1 MTTTYITTGQS
12 GQTTYITTVP
22 GQPQQPPLTY
32 VEVIEDPRT
41 GQSYNR
47 WNNQHSAHTATVG
60 ILLFAY
66 GGMDMAQGLG
76 WNLAT
81 GIANTAEFDFSWFIG
96 VIIGAVVAA
105 LAVTH
110 IPKRYFYI
118 LGGLMQLIDAI
129 ICVSAPERYNPMLAA
144 RYVGGVGFGLITM
157 AFIVQNSEV
166 TLSSSRGLWCG
177 LEQYGLA
184 LGLLTQVLMDS
195 QWDPDYTIS
204 VNEAHGIIGIIC
216 SVIATASV
224 AMSVESPIFYLR
236 RNNEDAARNC
246 QTQLLGSN
254 VPTEIYNAIFDEAKS
269 YVAEGSSRSIGAE
282 LSSSIMPF
290 FKMLFCRCLVA
301 FTFSVPLSTSM
312 LISTVVW
319 KSTIFCWPMILWS
332 ILRFVGAMIA
342 IAVVD
347 KLGRKFISLLS
358 LVCMTGLMLAM
369 AGIYSDNSYI
379 VSRYYMSEV
388 SKVSMAFQFFA
399 GMFVVPTPT
408 YLAEAFPMRV
418 KPFLIALIVCLE
430 QVVHIIVIVT
440 FGQTVDCLYQ
450 YFLAV
455 GLILVISLL
464 IFAGVMPETRGLSLR
479 QAGNRFR
486 RVHDVMSY

>member
-12 GQTTYITTVP
+12 GQTTVITTGP
-22 GQPQQPPLTY
+22 GQPPQPTY
-32 VEVIEDPRT
+32 IEVIEDPRT
-41 GQSYNR
+41 SQSYNR
-47 WNNQHSAHTATVG
+47 WTNRHSAHTATIG
-60 ILLFAY
+60 ILLFTY

-76 WNLAT
+76 WNLSS
-81 GIANTAEFDFSWFIG
+81 GIASTAEFEFSWFIG

-105 LAVTH
+105 LAMTH
-110 IPKRYFYI
+110 IPKRIFYI

-129 ICVSAPERYNPMLAA
+129 IFVSVPYEYNPIVAA
-144 RYVGGVGFGLITM
+144 RYVGGVGFGLITV
-157 AFIVQNSEV
+157 AFIIQNSEV

-195 QWDPDYTIS
+195 QWGTDES
-204 VNEAHGIIGIIC
+204 VGSNRAHGIIGIIC
-216 SVIATASV
+216 TVIATATV

-236 RNNEDAARNC
+236 RNNEDAARTS

-254 VPTEIYNAIFDEAKS
+254 APTEIYNAIFDEAKR
-269 YVAEGSSRSIGAE
+269 YVAEGNSMSIGGE
-282 LSSSIMPF
+282 LSSSAMPF
-290 FKMLFCRCLVA
+290 IKMLFCRCLVA
-301 FTFSVPLSTSM
+301 FTFSVPLSWSM

-319 KSTIFCWPMILWS
+319 KASIFSWPMILWS
-332 ILRFVGAMIA
+332 ILRFAGVVVA
-342 IAVVD
+342 ISIVD
-347 KLGRKFISLLS
+347 KLGRKFVSILA
-358 LVCMTGLMLAM
+358 LVCMAGLMLAM
-369 AGIYSDNSYI
+369 AGIYSDNSYL
-379 VSRYYMSEV
+379 VSQYYMSEV

-418 KPFLIALIVCLE
+418 KPFLIGLIVCLE
-430 QVVHIIVIVT
+430 QVIHIIVIVT
-440 FGQTVDCLYQ
+440 FGQTYDCLYQ
-450 YFLAV
+450 YFIAV
-455 GLILVISLL
+455 GIILVVGLL
-464 IFAGVMPETRGLSLR
+464 IFAGLMPETRGLSLR